1 MAGRSPPENANPEVT
16 WMFPICDRAP
26 FALKYLAAALCLALA
41 APQARAADD
50 CCEKPK
56 KAIRQDAGDP
66 FAAAAMGMLPLASG
80 FYVSDSPKKGIV
92 FSLADIMLI
101 GTIIQIRNN
110 DSLPRSD
117 VATYY
122 YLLGAVNIADAVLSV
137 LQVRSDAAKRVS
149 LNIIPSQEPKV
160 VLGVRF

>member
-1 MAGRSPPENANPEVT
+1 
-16 WMFPICDRAP
+16 MFPICDRATFAP
-26 FALKYLAAALCLALA
+26 KSIALKAIAATLALTMA
-41 APQARAADD
+41 FSAVPSRADD

-56 KAIRQDAGDP
+56 PALKQDAGDP

-149 LNIIPSQEPKV
+149 LNVIPSQEPKV
-160 VLGVRF
+160 ILGVRF